1 MKRRMSVVCLILVI
15 AASLPALTACVKVVK
30 IGEEGKYTGA
40 AQFNA
45 GDDVAQIWESGAM
58 PELNEKAVDLNDFL
72 AEAGGDLTS
81 LADKYGKYSM
91 GTSGEIN
98 YVVKGTATV
107 LEVNTESRAG
117 FMKIGPEGYEGPE
130 TVKIQI
136 GPVYKGS
143 SVRDSLDFIKF
154 GDYKNQQDWA
164 AISQNINK
172 LIDETVVQPLEPAS
186 LKGRSISF
194 TGAFTVSGNEE
205 LLITPVS
212 ITVQ

>member
-1 MKRRMSVVCLILVI
+1 MKRRMSVFCLILVI
-15 AASLPALTACVKVVK
+15 AASLPALTGCVKVVK
-30 IGEEGKYTGA
+30 IGEEGKYTGNA
-40 AQFNA
+40 EFNA

-58 PELNEKAVDLNDFL
+58 PELNEKAVELKDFL
-72 AEAGGDLTS
+72 TEAGGNLAS

-98 YVVKGTATV
+98 YVVKGTGTV
-107 LEVNTESRAG
+107 TEVNTESRAG
-117 FMKIGPEGYEGPE
+117 YVKVSLDGYEGPE
-130 TVKIQI
+130 TVKLQI

-172 LIDETVVQPLEPAS
+172 LIDETVVQPADPAS
-186 LKGRSISF
+186 LQEKSISF
-194 TGAFTVSGNEE
+194 TGAFTVNGNEE
-205 LLITPVS
+205 LLITPVVLK
-212 ITVQ
+212 VQ